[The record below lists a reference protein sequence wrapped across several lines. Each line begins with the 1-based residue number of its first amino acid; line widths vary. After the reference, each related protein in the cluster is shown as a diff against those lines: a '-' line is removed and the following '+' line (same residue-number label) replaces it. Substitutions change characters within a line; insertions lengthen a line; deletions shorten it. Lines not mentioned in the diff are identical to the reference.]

1 MEKAKLLSDEKKIT
15 ETLTNFLK
23 NTVDQLGINGDEAK
37 FDDKP
42 ALSQKTIDV
51 VIEKFKN
58 HPSVKLIRDN
68 NLSDMLKLESGS
80 LDILREVANLNS
92 AKNSTFNYK
101 HSISFSTQGLEYM

>member
-15 ETLTNFLK
+15 ETLSNFFK
-23 NTVDQLGINGDEAK
+23 NTVDQLGINRDEAK

-42 ALSQKTIDV
+42 VLSKKPTDI

-68 NLSDMLKLESGS
+68 INLFDMLKLESGS

-92 AKNSTFNYK
+92 AKNSTFN
-101 HSISFSTQGLEYM
+101 

>member
-15 ETLTNFLK
+15 ETLSNFFK
-23 NTVDQLGINGDEAK
+23 NTVDQRGINRDEAK

-42 ALSQKTIDV
+42 VLSKKPIDV

-68 NLSDMLKLESGS
+68 INLSDMLKLESGS

-92 AKNSTFNYK
+92 AKNSTFN
-101 HSISFSTQGLEYM
+101 